1 YTLTLTLTD
10 AASGQSGHATFG
22 GTLGGSAVN
31 LTNSF
36 TTPTAKHLLLGDT
49 SYTVTLGPYFK
60 PVSPFPGFIGA
71 TVEAAPPAKDAPEP
85 ATLALA
91 AFALPGLVLAVRRRK
106 QTATC
111 RVGRAAARPTGGD
124 VCPLRLPGSP
134 LVPASGPAPDSLR
147 IFSQS
152 LYSFSERLATLY
164 RTWVSWNAPWPRC
177 LSSHP
182 SRSSPL
188 SHVTARA
195 VCSSVP
201 FPAWE
206 GFFVLFLGE
215 ALSWARNCT
224 WATCPT

>member
-1 YTLTLTLTD
+1 MPRCLPIALLLLVGTAAPARADFLGWSYDWSASPTSIPMSAGGSLSLQTVRGSSSATTDNIIALGIFESQLPVGGPGVTAVLPTLSPTPYTLTLTLTD

-91 AFALPGLVLAVRRRK
+91 ACAVPGLALVARRCRARK
-106 QTATC
+106 
-111 RVGRAAARPTGGD
+111 G
-124 VCPLRLPGSP
+124 
-134 LVPASGPAPDSLR
+134 
-147 IFSQS
+147 
-152 LYSFSERLATLY
+152 
-164 RTWVSWNAPWPRC
+164 
-177 LSSHP
+177 
-182 SRSSPL
+182 
-188 SHVTARA
+188 
-195 VCSSVP
+195 
-201 FPAWE
+201 
-206 GFFVLFLGE
+206 
-215 ALSWARNCT
+215 
-224 WATCPT
+224 

>member
-1 YTLTLTLTD
+1 MPRCLPIALLLLVGTAAPARADFLGWSYDWSASPTSIPMSAGGSLSLQTVSGSSSVRTDNIIALGIFESQLPVGGPGVTAVLPTLSPTPYTLTLTLTD

-106 QTATC
+106 
-111 RVGRAAARPTGGD
+111 
-124 VCPLRLPGSP
+124 
-134 LVPASGPAPDSLR
+134 
-147 IFSQS
+147 
-152 LYSFSERLATLY
+152 
-164 RTWVSWNAPWPRC
+164 
-177 LSSHP
+177 
-182 SRSSPL
+182 
-188 SHVTARA
+188 
-195 VCSSVP
+195 
-201 FPAWE
+201 
-206 GFFVLFLGE
+206 
-215 ALSWARNCT
+215 
-224 WATCPT
+224 